1 MTTALRQRR
10 GIADDEDASAGK
22 LGPEFQDAG
31 CLLISEVHLFFSRP
45 AELTG
50 ATDDDTTAVA
60 RKTKEYVDDF
70 SRYKEQSTIREVRTV
85 LIKHAAQP
93 GAEDLPEEERGL
105 QLTQFEMAQIAN
117 LAVSD
122 LDEARTLIP
131 TLASKDDAQL
141 ESLLNELAAIRK
153 FA

>member
-1 MTTALRQRR
+1 MTIPVLQRQRR
-10 GIADDEDASAGK
+10 GAADDEDASLGK
-22 LGPEFQDAG
+22 LGPDAG

-50 ATDDDTTAVA
+50 AAEADTTAVA
-60 RKTKEYVDDF
+60 RKTKEYVEDF

-93 GAEDLPEEERGL
+93 DADDLPEEEKGL

-122 LDEARTLIP
+122 LDEAR
-131 TLASKDDAQL
+131 
-141 ESLLNELAAIRK
+141 
-153 FA
+153 